1 MGFNCLKA
9 REPLQGDGLL
19 FTIQF
24 PGVPDTQ
31 LIDPGR
37 MKGWVDLRATLPL
50 NIFRGVEIE
59 H

>member
-31 LIDPGR
+31 
-37 MKGWVDLRATLPL
+37 KVDLRATLSL
-50 NIFRGVEIE
+50 NIFRCVEIE